1 MDFCKIKLN
10 SILIQR
16 ASITKN
22 QNLLEERIKTIKS
35 FDRSSKPT
43 FIIFQRGFQ
52 LIFFNTR
59 LKECLIK
66 FVEPFIEF
74 IREIEL
80 NPFIRIFNRKD
91 TSILVTT

>member
-1 MDFCKIKLN
+1 M
-10 SILIQR
+10 
-16 ASITKN
+16 
-22 QNLLEERIKTIKS
+22 
-35 FDRSSKPT
+35 

-66 FVEPFIEF
+66 FVKPFIEF

-80 NPFIRIFNRKD
+80 NPFTRIFNRKD